1 MFNKVKLLSFFLTLT
16 AVDCLINFSAKV
28 LKRKCNVVILNSN
41 VFIQQIKVD
50 RVNSNKQFL
59 IVTVVLIWGVGRWV
73 KLDKDVCTDF
83 VTFK

>member
-16 AVDCLINFSAKV
+16 VVDCLINFSAKV

-41 VFIQQIKVD
+41 VFVQQIKVD
-50 RVNSNKQFL
+50 RVNNNKQFL
-59 IVTVVLIWGVGRWV
+59 IVMVVLIWGVGRWV